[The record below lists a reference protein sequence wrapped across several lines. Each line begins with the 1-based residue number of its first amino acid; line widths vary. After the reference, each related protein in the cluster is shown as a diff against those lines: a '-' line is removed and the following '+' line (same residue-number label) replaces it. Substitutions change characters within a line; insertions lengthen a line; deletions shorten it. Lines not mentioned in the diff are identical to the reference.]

1 MTVATAQRFLVT
13 NMKDFR
19 TLAIISLIAGIVAG
33 FLLSLGQHYLTKPL
47 IFAAEQLE
55 MPVHEHH
62 HEWQPEDGFQ
72 RNSLTVIFNS
82 LMGFGFALLL
92 AAGLYLKNHHGYLRG
107 LMWGLAG
114 YAVFFI
120 APSLG
125 LPPELPGT
133 ASAELLNRQTWW
145 LFTAFSTACGLSAV
159 FFGKNQTFQ
168 IGGVMLLILPHLIGA
183 PQPEVASSLASEDL
197 QQQFVI
203 FSALNNAL
211 FWLIIGAV
219 SGSLFGKL
227 STSNTGISS

>member
-1 MTVATAQRFLVT
+1 MR
-13 NMKDFR
+13 DFR
-19 TLAIISLIAGIVAG
+19 KFAIISLIAGVVAG
-33 FLLSLGQHYLTKPL
+33 FLLSLGQHYLIQPL

-62 HEWQPEDGFQ
+62 HDWQPEDGFQ
-72 RNSLTVIFNS
+72 RHSLTVIFNS
-82 LMGFGFALLL
+82 LMGCGFALLL
-92 AAGLYLKNHHGYLRG
+92 TAGLYLKNHQGYLRG
-107 LMWGLAG
+107 LMWGFAG

-145 LFTAFSTACGLSAV
+145 LFTAISTACGLSAV
-159 FFGKNQTFQ
+159 FFGKNRTFQ
-168 IGGVMLLILPHLIGA
+168 IGGVMLLVLPHLIGA
-183 PQPEVASSLASEDL
+183 PQPDTFSSLASEEL

-203 FSALNNAL
+203 FSALNNGI

-219 SGSLFGKL
+219 SGGLLRKL
-227 STSNTGISS
+227 SANNTGFSS